1 MISSG
6 ILLFAVFIFLRLF
19 SHSKTSMM
27 AIDKMSRSRRE
38 TVTPAATGAVIE
50 PCALTVSEGVLA
62 VGRKDGLVIVAA
74 TDELKVDALV
84 GTAEQRILIIT
95 S

>member
-6 ILLFAVFIFLRLF
+6 ILLFAVFILLRLLT
-19 SHSKTSMM
+19 HNKPSMM
-27 AIDKMSRSRRE
+27 TIDIMSRSKRE
-38 TVTPAATGAVIE
+38 NVTPATTSAVIE
-50 PCALTVSEGVLA
+50 PCAVIVTEGVLA
-62 VGRKDGLVIVAA
+62 VGRKNGLVTVAA

>member
-6 ILLFAVFIFLRLF
+6 ILLFAAFIFLRLF
-19 SHSKTSMM
+19 SHNKPSMT
-27 AIDKMSRSRRE
+27 ATDTTSRSRRE

-62 VGRKDGLVIVAA
+62 VGRKNGLVTVAA
-74 TDELKVDALV
+74 TNELKVNALV
-84 GTAEQRILIIT
+84 GTAEQRT
-95 S
+95 KNKES